1 MDYHVSSKVEKRG
14 VLVGILLGNAYK
26 RQNNFYIQHPAFQ
39 EDYVLFKQR
48 LLEQIT
54 QKPVSLYSRFT
65 KKGDRLLCLEPKLIP
80 LIRVLVKKR
89 FPGGTQ
95 KITREILE
103 LLTMPGIA
111 LWFLDKGS
119 KSLKKNGKIHG
130 LEITLNTRISQAENE
145 LIIAYFSEVWEIKW
159 GLIKGKNSYRLR
171 MGTKAGK
178 EFLERIRP
186 YVPETMLYKVETET
200 SSNVTATT

>member
-95 KITREILE
+95 KITREFLD

-119 KSLKKNGKIHG
+119 KSLKKNGKIHS
-130 LEITLNTRISQAENE
+130 LEITLTTRISQAENE

>member
-65 KKGDRLLCLEPKLIP
+65 NKGDRLLCLEPSLIP

-89 FPGGTQ
+89 FPGGNK
-95 KITREILE
+95 KITKEFLN
-103 LLTMPGIA
+103 LLTLPGIA

-119 KSLKKNGKIHG
+119 KSLKKNGKIHS
-130 LEITLNTRISQAENE
+130 LEINLNTQTSQTENE
-145 LIIAYFSEVWEIKW
+145 LIIAYFSEVWEVKW
-159 GLIKGKNSYRLR
+159 GLSKGKKSYRLR

-178 EFLERIRP
+178 KFLELIRP
-186 YVPETMLYKVETET
+186 YVPETMLYKIET

>member
-65 KKGDRLLCLEPKLIP
+65 KKGERLLCLEPKLIP

-95 KITREILE
+95 KITREFLD

-119 KSLKKNGKIHG
+119 KSLKKNGKIHS
-130 LEITLNTRISQAENE
+130 LEITLTTRISQAENE
-145 LIIAYFSEVWEIKW
+145 LIIAYFSEAWEIKW

>member
-119 KSLKKNGKIHG
+119 KSLKKNGKIHS
-130 LEITLNTRISQAENE
+130 LELTLTTQFSQAENE

>member
-1 MDYHVSSKVEKRG
+1 MDYYVSSKVEKRG
-14 VLVGILLGNAYK
+14 VLVGMLLGNAYK

-65 KKGDRLLCLEPKLIP
+65 KKGARLLCLEPKLIP

-95 KITREILE
+95 KITREFLN
-103 LLTMPGIA
+103 LLTLPGIA

-119 KSLKKNGKIHG
+119 KSFKKK
-130 LEITLNTRISQAENE
+130 TVKF
-145 LIIAYFSEVWEIKW
+145 IA
-159 GLIKGKNSYRLR
+159 
-171 MGTKAGK
+171 
-178 EFLERIRP
+178 
-186 YVPETMLYKVETET
+186 
-200 SSNVTATT
+200 

>member
-1 MDYHVSSKVEKRG
+1 
-14 VLVGILLGNAYK
+14 
-26 RQNNFYIQHPAFQ
+26 
-39 EDYVLFKQR
+39 
-48 LLEQIT
+48 
-54 QKPVSLYSRFT
+54 VSLYSRFT

-95 KITREILE
+95 KITREFLD

-119 KSLKKNGKIHG
+119 KSLKKNGKIHS
-130 LEITLNTRISQAENE
+130 LEITLTTRISQAENE
-145 LIIAYFSEVWEIKW
+145 LIIAYFSEAWEIKW

>member
-1 MDYHVSSKVEKRG
+1 MDYYVSSKVEKRG

-26 RQNNFYIQHPAFQ
+26 RQNNFYIQHPDFQ

-95 KITREILE
+95 TITREFLE
-103 LLTMPGIA
+103 LLTWPGIA

-119 KSLKKNGKIHG
+119 KSFKKK
-130 LEITLNTRISQAENE
+130 TVKFMA
-145 LIIAYFSEVWEIKW
+145 
-159 GLIKGKNSYRLR
+159 
-171 MGTKAGK
+171 
-178 EFLERIRP
+178 
-186 YVPETMLYKVETET
+186 
-200 SSNVTATT
+200 